1 MNGIRT
7 IRTSFIADVK
17 IDHGDNKSIYS
28 LKCGT
33 STLKLKARQGLCLIL
48 RQHTDIIKIICSNS
62 TITFDLLL
70 WHCSTTKS
78 HLSNKH
84 QYLEYSSPFSHKMY
98 PQCPSKQESKL
109 YVHTVLN
116 MFTQPIQRKWWP
128 QTQYLVVCLARLPIL
143 HRYQPIQQTSRRRKT
158 YLGQQY
164 PPYCIKVA
172 MLATKTSQHTQI
184 IS

>member
-17 IDHGDNKSIYS
+17 IDHGDNRSIYS

-84 QYLEYSSPFSHKMY
+84 QYLEYSSPFSSM
-98 PQCPSKQESKL
+98 SKKARKRAVCSHSSQHVHSTDSTEVMTSNSVLGSMSGTTSDSSSVSTDSTDITTSKN
-109 YVHTVLN
+109 VLGSAISAI
-116 MFTQPIQRKWWP
+116 F
-128 QTQYLVVCLARLPIL
+128 
-143 HRYQPIQQTSRRRKT
+143 
-158 YLGQQY
+158 
-164 PPYCIKVA
+164 IKVA
-172 MLATKTSQHTQI
+172 MPATKTSRHTQI
-184 IS
+184 LS